1 MKAVTSAAYSNTG
14 PERREVRIE
23 MRKKAEK

>member
-1 MKAVTSAAYSNTG
+1 MKAVTAAAYSNTG
-14 PERREVRIE
+14 PERRKVWIE

>member
-1 MKAVTSAAYSNTG
+1 MKAVTVAAYSNTG

-23 MRKKAEK
+23 MRKKVEK

>member
-1 MKAVTSAAYSNTG
+1 MKAVTSAAHSNTA
-14 PERREVRIE
+14 PERREVRIK

>member
-1 MKAVTSAAYSNTG
+1 MKAITAAAYSNTG